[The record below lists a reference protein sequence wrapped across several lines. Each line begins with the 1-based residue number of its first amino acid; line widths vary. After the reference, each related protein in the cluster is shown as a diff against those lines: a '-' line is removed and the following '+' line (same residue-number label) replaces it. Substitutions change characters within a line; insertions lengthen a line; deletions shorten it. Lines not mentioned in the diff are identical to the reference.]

1 MKSISVFFNKA
12 YLRKNITILNLIL
25 GKTSRMKHLIIAL
38 LMIPVMA
45 MGQTDNPFEN
55 EVKAIQQKNDS
66 LWDSSRPTIVFTGS
80 SSIRFWDDVQ
90 ERFPEHQVLNTGF
103 GGSQFSDLEL
113 YLDELILNYNPV
125 KVFIY
130 EGDNDIFAKKRP
142 QKIVQRAEY
151 ILGILQQR
159 NPNME
164 IVLISAK
171 PSIARWNYRGR
182 YRRLNRKLDKLAAKN
197 EKIDFV
203 DVWYPMLDN
212 RKVKQDIFIEDGLHM
227 NDKGYDIWYDVIKNY
242 ID

>member
-1 MKSISVFFNKA
+1 MRYVFLLFLA
-12 YLRKNITILNLIL
+12 ITINAQAQL
-25 GKTSRMKHLIIAL
+25 
-38 LMIPVMA
+38 
-45 MGQTDNPFEN
+45 PFDK
-55 EVKAIQQKNDS
+55 EVKQIQQHNDS
-66 LWDSSRPTIVFTGS
+66 LWDASKPTIVFTGS
-80 SSIRFWDDVQ
+80 SSIRFWEDVQ
-90 ERFPEHQVLNTGF
+90 ERFPQHQVLNTGF
-103 GGSQFSDLEL
+103 GGSQFSDLEH
-113 YLDELILNYNPV
+113 YLDELILNYKPS

-142 QKIVQRAEY
+142 RKIVQRAEY

-171 PSIARWNYRGR
+171 PSISRWKYRGR
-182 YRRLNRKLDKLAAKN
+182 YRRLNRKLDRLASKTDG
-197 EKIDFV
+197 IDFV
-203 DVWYPMLDN
+203 DVWYPMLDK

>member
-1 MKSISVFFNKA
+1 
-12 YLRKNITILNLIL
+12 
-25 GKTSRMKHLIIAL
+25 MKHLFMAL
-38 LMIPVMA
+38 LMVPLMA
-45 MGQTDNPFEN
+45 IGQTDNPFEN
-55 EVKAIQQKNDS
+55 EVKAIQHKNDS

-80 SSIRFWDDVQ
+80 SSIRFWKDVQ
-90 ERFPEHQVLNTGF
+90 ERFPEYQVLNTGF

-113 YLDELILNYNPV
+113 YLDALILNYNPV

-142 QKIVQRAEY
+142 RKIVKRAEY
-151 ILGILQQR
+151 ILSVLQQR

-242 ID
+242 MD

>member
-1 MKSISVFFNKA
+1 
-12 YLRKNITILNLIL
+12 
-25 GKTSRMKHLIIAL
+25 MKHLFMAL
-38 LMIPVMA
+38 LMVPLMA
-45 MGQTDNPFEN
+45 IGQTDNPFEN
-55 EVKAIQQKNDS
+55 EVKAIQHKNDS
-66 LWDSSRPTIVFTGS
+66 LWDSTRPTIVFTGS
-80 SSIRFWDDVQ
+80 SSIRFWKDVQ
-90 ERFPEHQVLNTGF
+90 ERFPEYQVLNTGF

-113 YLDELILNYNPV
+113 YLDALILNYNPV

-142 QKIVQRAEY
+142 RKIVKRAEY
-151 ILGILQQR
+151 ILSILQQR

-197 EKIDFV
+197 ENIDFV

-242 ID
+242 MD

>member
-90 ERFPEHQVLNTGF
+90 ERFPKHQVLNTGF

-142 QKIVQRAEY
+142 RKIVQRAEY
-151 ILGILQQR
+151 ILGMLQQR

-164 IVLISAK
+164 IVIVSAK
-171 PSIARWNYRGR
+171 PSISRWKYRGR
-182 YRRLNRKLDKLAAKN
+182 YRRLNRKLSRLASKTDG
-197 EKIDFV
+197 IDFV
-203 DVWYPMLDN
+203 DVWYPMLDK